1 MKRLLLTLAAGAA
14 LSFGWRFQKRQVKP
28 SRKMR

>member
-14 LSFGWRFQKRQVKP
+14 LSLGRRFQKRQVKP